1 MFLAASIFFA
11 IKEAIKSAR
20 IDAGVAPEFTL
31 DVPATCA
38 RIRMAC
44 EDDITRQVGNNKAL
58 FTIVV
63 KQVLNSLLLL

>member
-1 MFLAASIFFA
+1 MKSIYIFNYLQAIGEPPLFLAASVFFA

-20 IDAGVAPEFTL
+20 IDAGVEPEFKM

-44 EDDITRQVGNNKAL
+44 EDDIT
-58 FTIVV
+58 
-63 KQVLNSLLLL
+63 KQVIK